1 MSGSPGRPTLTSVIF
16 DADLRHLS
24 TGSPVLRQELDV
36 LEGSCARCPHA
47 PFIHGDLG
55 RRSCLYA
62 GCECPG
68 FSKDRERS
76 DVANEPDEAGTD
88 AAPAPVIALISK
100 SYLVLAGGG
109 RPGRKPSNY

>member
-1 MSGSPGRPTLTSVIF
+1 VIF

-47 PFIHGDLG
+47 PFIHGDHG

-62 GCECPG
+62 GCECSG
-68 FSKDRERS
+68 FSKDPQRS
-76 DVANEPDEAGTD
+76 DAANESDETE